1 MLDYLRNEIFLLRG
15 ANSELRAEVNEMG
28 ASTCTCKRE
37 LEFHAE
43 STDMAVLS
51 SRLQVAQLTKANEQ
65 LQREVSEYKSENLVL
80 RHEIK
85 TFVACREEE
94 SRAIQS
100 DYEEAIKNRDVA
112 VTALQKSMEKSRRQ
126 FEREKEVL
134 QHKMI
139 ELEEMH
145 KADKLH
151 LKNELKK
158 DSRFSPRVS
167 CQADGRPGYYANGT
181 GRGHCED

>member
-1 MLDYLRNEIFLLRG
+1 MLDYSRNEIFSLRG
-15 ANSELRAEVNEMG
+15 ANSELQAEVNEMG
-28 ASTCTCKRE
+28 ASTCKRE

-43 STDMAVLS
+43 STDMAALS

-80 RHEIK
+80 WHEIK
-85 TFVACREEE
+85 TFDACREEE

-100 DYEEAIKNRDVA
+100 DYEDAIKNRDVA
-112 VTALQKSMEKSRRQ
+112 EIALQKSMEKSRRQ

-134 QHKMI
+134 QRKI
-139 ELEEMH
+139 VELEEMH

-151 LKNELKK
+151 LKRN
-158 DSRFSPRVS
+158 
-167 CQADGRPGYYANGT
+167 
-181 GRGHCED
+181 

>member
-1 MLDYLRNEIFLLRG
+1 
-15 ANSELRAEVNEMG
+15 
-28 ASTCTCKRE
+28 
-37 LEFHAE
+37 
-43 STDMAVLS
+43 MAVLS